1 MADRPTLPVLLL
13 VLSGLAAALSAV
25 GSLAEGV
32 VAARTIR
39 AHGILTEA
47 DLRLA
52 ADAASGAAEDLHLV
66 LGREARVAIFAGQP
80 VRLSDL
86 SDPALVERNQIVAV
100 VFRRGGLEIRA
111 EARALG
117 RAAAG
122 EPLRAMNTTSRTII
136 AGRVAPDGSLSV
148 ADFP

>member
-1 MADRPTLPVLLL
+1 MADRRTFPLLL
-13 VLSGLAAALSAV
+13 SILSGLAIALSAT
-25 GSLAEGV
+25 GSLGEGV

-39 AHGILTEA
+39 AHSILSES
-47 DLRLA
+47 DLTLS
-52 ADAASGAAEDLHLV
+52 ADAVPGAAETLDLV
-66 LGREARVAIFAGQP
+66 LDREARVAIFAGQP

-86 SDPALVERNQIVAV
+86 SDPALIERNQIVPV

-122 EPLRAMNTTSRTII
+122 EPLRAMNTASRTII
-136 AGRVAPDGSLSV
+136 SGHVAPDGSLSV
-148 ADFP
+148 SDAP

>member
-1 MADRPTLPVLLL
+1 MARQRTRPLLL
-13 VLSGLAAALSAV
+13 AVLGGLATAVSAA

-32 VAARTIR
+32 VAGRTIR
-39 AHGILTEA
+39 AHSILSEA
-47 DLRLA
+47 DLTLA
-52 ADAASGAAEDLHLV
+52 ADAVPAAAGALHLV
-66 LGREARVAIFAGQP
+66 VGREARVAIFAGQP

-86 SDPALVERNQIVAV
+86 SDPALIERNQIVPV

-122 EPLRAMNTTSRTII
+122 EPLRAMNTASRTII
-136 AGRVAPDGSLSV
+136 SGHVSPDGSLSV
-148 ADFP
+148 SDAP